1 MQVEGAHPPSR
12 HPANPVLSKPLPSQL
27 RVLSASHPLVI
38 EPVCRLVDKGSG
50 ELLASYQGHVH
61 QAVKLDCCLTPSDA
75 HVVGGSESGEVL
87 YWDLVESEVV
97 KRFTAHGGVVC
108 SLAMHPS
115 GEMLL
120 TSSVDG
126 TMKVWQV

>member
-1 MQVEGAHPPSR
+1 MPFSLEISSLPV
-12 HPANPVLSKPLPSQL
+12 ANTESFTHLYHVT
-27 RVLSASHPLVI
+27 
-38 EPVCRLVDKGSG
+38 CRLLDKGSG